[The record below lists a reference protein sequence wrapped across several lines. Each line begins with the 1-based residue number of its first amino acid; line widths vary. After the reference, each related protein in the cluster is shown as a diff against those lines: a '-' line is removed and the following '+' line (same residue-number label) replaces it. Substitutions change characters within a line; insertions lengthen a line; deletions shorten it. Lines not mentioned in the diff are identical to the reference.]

1 MSTNGENLDNKDI
14 SIKDIE
20 ELLNDHQDIINNLTQ
35 ICETINSG
43 LEKFASSV
51 AYVKNVQDNFK
62 RDYTSISNNLN
73 ILNNKRRATY
83 SATYNSVTYIYNG
96 VYNIESGYKELNDPD
111 AIVDQLRLLSIKLGE
126 STLDIF
132 EAMIISDERIA
143 RYNNGDSTS
152 LAAFAIDVGIPM
164 ILEFLDNRGSSL
176 AGVAFIGYLS
186 QDIARGNYS
195 NATANVTEKLVNNF
209 FNTDWSLN
217 GAGAGALIALVV
229 SSIEA
234 DRKLND
240 SYRGSFH
247 GGSYVGLSA
256 LGSTVSWF
264 SYTVTANLIST
275 TVSSVATGGSSLIAG
290 MVCISVG
297 EIFNRLRDHVLGDDI
312 VYNIYYKLDSRGN
325 IKIVD
330 PEDILNG
337 QYYNKEILYMV
348 SVPRNGLGTDDRFVG
363 GFKAIYNTVNGET
376 IDNSTLTWNN

>member
-51 AYVKNVQDNFK
+51 AYVKDVRDNFK

-73 ILNNKRRATY
+73 IINNKRR
-83 SATYNSVTYIYNG
+83 ATYNSVTYIYNG
-96 VYNIESGYKELNDPD
+96 VYNIESSYKELNDPD

-186 QDIARGNYS
+186 QDMARGNYS
-195 NATANVTEKLVNNF
+195 NAAANVTEKLVNNF

-240 SYRGSFH
+240 SYRGTFH

-256 LGSTVSWF
+256 LGSTASWF